1 MASKSWKSLLP
12 ELGQRTQIVGVLNL
26 TPDSFSDG
34 GRFSSI
40 EAAVE
45 AGLEL
50 SAQGADLLDLGGETT
65 RPGSEPVSPEEELG
79 RVLPVLERL
88 VALGLGP
95 ISIDTTKATV
105 ARRALAAGA
114 HAINDVSAMTFDA
127 EMASVVASFSAPV
140 ILMHTRAPPKV
151 MQEGAWSYPNGV
163 VSAVSASLCRAVD
176 RALEAG
182 LGRDQI
188 VLDPGIGFG
197 KTLEENLSL
206 MRGLKTLAGLGF
218 PLMVGPSRKSFLGT
232 LTGRA
237 VDERIFAT
245 AASVAAASL
254 FGASMVRVHDVAAM
268 VDVVKVAD
276 ALRPHL

>member
-1 MASKSWKSLLP
+1 MAVKSWKSLLP

-34 GRFSSI
+34 GRYSGI
-40 EAAVE
+40 QAAVE

-50 SAQGADLLDLGGETT
+50 SAQGADMLDLGGETT
-65 RPGSEPVSPEEELG
+65 RPGSEPVSVEEELG
-79 RVLPVLERL
+79 RVMPVLERL

-95 ISIDTTKATV
+95 ISIDTTKAAV

-127 EMASVVASFSAPV
+127 EMASVAASFSAPV
-140 ILMHTRAPPKV
+140 ILMHMRAPPKV
-151 MQEGAWSYPNGV
+151 MQEGEWSYPNGV
-163 VSAVSASLCRAVD
+163 VRAVSVALSLAVD

-182 LGRDQI
+182 LDRGQI

-197 KTLEENLSL
+197 KTVEENLSL
-206 MRGLKTLAGLGF
+206 MRGLATLAELGF
-218 PLMVGPSRKSFLGT
+218 PLLVGPSRKSFLGT

-237 VDERIFAT
+237 VDDRIFAT
-245 AASVAAASL
+245 AASVAAAAL
-254 FGASMVRVHDVAAM
+254 FGASMVRVHDVRAM

-276 ALRPHL
+276 ALRTRL